1 VQTLAESLQR
11 QIHALKEVIRV
22 KDQCG
27 TPLGPGP
34 AALARPNSR
43 DIAMSEP
50 RPMSKGHPLREFVD
64 DRLAEMEL
72 GRARCGAVRRAYI
85 LWQKQTC
92 NGKPGLHHITFSQ
105 EMKKYWLKKGCPGRS
120 YYHGVELKPLCV
132 TSPAAVATTKD
143 DGWQ

>member
-1 VQTLAESLQR
+1 VQTIAESLQR
-11 QIHALKEVIRV
+11 QIHALQEVIRV

-27 TPLGPGP
+27 TPLAPIPLPWHGQTPGT
-34 AALARPNSR
+34 L
-43 DIAMSEP
+43 AMSEP
-50 RPMSKGHPLREFVD
+50 IPMSKGHPLREFVD

-92 NGKPGLHHITFSQ
+92 NGTPLHHIIFSQ

-132 TSPAAVATTKD
+132 TSPAAVAD
-143 DGWQ
+143 DKG